1 MTSGELRCEKLG
13 RARHEATLVDFAR
26 EFREEGDD
34 RYGVLLADP
43 DAFFESARRF
53 EAGLDLPPDRVP
65 MSHFLFFEGP
75 ILVGASRIR
84 WRIIPV
90 LLEDGGH
97 IGYEVRRSARGRG
110 IAKQILRRSIVL
122 AREAGIREIYLTAAA
137 DNHASLRVIE
147 SQGAV
152 FEQETRS
159 PRTGQR
165 MRRYGVPA

>member
-1 MTSGELRCEKLG
+1 MLVGF
-13 RARHEATLVDFAR
+13 AEA
-26 EFREEGDD
+26 FREEGDD

-53 EAGLDLPPDRVP
+53 EAGVDLPPDRVP
-65 MSHFLFFEGP
+65 MSHFLFFEGA

-84 WRIIPV
+84 WRIVPV

-110 IAKQILRRSIVL
+110 IARQILRRSIEV
-122 AREAGIREIYLTAAA
+122 ARAAGVREIYLTAAV

-147 SQGAV
+147 SQGAL
-152 FEQETRS
+152 FETETTS

-165 MRRYGVPA
+165 MRRYVLPA